1 MAFFLFRQNC
11 TARSFVVSGKPDVAS
26 INSSPEGLYRHSY
39 NLTWTVRSREPL
51 TEVRLLFRRLVRKKF
66 ALNMYR

>member
-1 MAFFLFRQNC
+1 M
-11 TARSFVVSGKPDVAS
+11 AS

-51 TEVRLLFRRLVRKKF
+51 SEVRLLFRKLVREV
-66 ALNMYR
+66 A